1 MPTTARPSRR
11 TPERARP
18 MLPTPRK
25 LSACLSGL
33 CLALLVGPLAAQ
45 AQTLAERY
53 ADLIANRGS
62 LDDSQRLAELFDL
75 QWEYELAEYPTTA
88 TYIGVA
94 GYNDRWTDRSLDAIE
109 RRKAALARPVAVL
122 DDIDRAQLSPAE
134 QLDYDLFAR
143 TSRREL
149 EGARFPAEYLPI
161 DQFDGAHLALPQVF
175 AVAPT
180 STRQDYEDMIARLEA
195 VPEVVDEWLVLMR
208 LGLDAGITQPAVVLR
223 DVPQQVVD
231 LMISDLGQN
240 PFYAPFLAMPE
251 TINPDVAAS
260 LRQRA
265 QTALTEMVIPAY
277 GRLRDFLT
285 ETYLPGARNDIAF
298 GSLPD
303 GEAWYRYLV
312 EGYTT
317 TQLTP
322 REIHELGLA
331 EVARIRA
338 EMSRTIDMA
347 GFGDDFEGFVEFLRT
362 DDRFYHETAEDLLIG
377 YRDIAKRIDPA
388 LMRLFGKLPR
398 MTYGVEP
405 TPDYNAPSDAT
416 ARYLSGST
424 EAGRAGT
431 FFANTYNLRSRPIW
445 EMEALTLHEA
455 VPGHHLQLALQ
466 QEIEGLPEF
475 RRYGGYTVFIEGWG
489 LYAESLGEE
498 LGLYRD
504 PYSKFGQLTYEI
516 WRAIRLVVDTGM
528 HSMGWTRDE
537 AIAYFMENTSKPEHD
552 VTVEIDRYIVMPGQA
567 LAYKLGEL
575 KFKEL
580 RAAAREAL
588 GDAFDIRA
596 FHDVLLA
603 EGALPLDVL
612 DARMREWLD
621 AQQR

>member
-1 MPTTARPSRR
+1 MQPK
-11 TPERARP
+11 
-18 MLPTPRK
+18 PRN
-25 LSACLSGL
+25 LIAFLGAL
-33 CLALLVGPLAAQ
+33 GLALLVSTAG
-45 AQTLAERY
+45 AQTIAERY
-53 ADLIANRGS
+53 RSLIADEAG
-62 LDDSQRLAELFDL
+62 LDDSARLERLFDL
-75 QWEYELAEYPTTA
+75 QWEYELAEYPTSA
-88 TYIGVA
+88 TYIGVP
-94 GYNDRWTDRSLDAIE
+94 GLNDRWTDNSLEAID
-109 RRKAALARPVAVL
+109 RRKAALERPVAVL
-122 DDIDRAQLSPAE
+122 ERIDRSRLSPSE

-143 TSRREL
+143 SSRREL
-149 EGARFPAEYLPI
+149 EGARFPAEYLPV
-161 DQFDGAHLALPQVF
+161 DQFDGAHLSLPQVF

-180 STRQDYEDMIARLEA
+180 ASRQDYEDMISRLEA
-195 VPEVVDEWLVLMR
+195 VPEVVDNWLALMR
-208 LGLDAGITQPAVVLR
+208 RGLEAGVTQPAVVLR
-223 DVPQQVVD
+223 DVPARVTD
-231 LMISDLGQN
+231 LMTPDLDQN
-240 PFYAPFLAMPE
+240 PFYAPFLDIPP
-251 TINPDVAAS
+251 TINPGVAAS

-265 QTALTEMVIPAY
+265 EAALDDDVIPAY
-277 GRLRDFLT
+277 GRLREFLT
-285 ETYLPGARNDIAF
+285 DTYIPGARDDIAF

-317 TQLTP
+317 TRLTP

-338 EMSRTIDMA
+338 EMDRIIAEA
-347 GFGDDFEGFVEFLRT
+347 GFGDDFDGFVEFLRT
-362 DDRFYHETAEDLLIG
+362 DDRFYHETAEELLIG
-377 YRDIAKRIDPA
+377 YRDIAKRIDPE
-388 LMRLFGKLPR
+388 LMQLFGKLPR

-416 ARYLSGST
+416 ARYLSGSL
-424 EAGRAGT
+424 EAGRPGT

-466 QEIEGLPEF
+466 QEIENLPDF

-537 AIAYFMENTSKPEHD
+537 AIAYFLENTSKPEHD

-575 KFKEL
+575 KFREL
-580 RAAAREAL
+580 REAANEAL
-588 GDAFDIRA
+588 GEAFDIRA
-596 FHDVLLA
+596 FHDAVLA
-603 EGALPLDVL
+603 EGALPLDLL
-612 DARMREWLD
+612 DARMRVWIAE
-621 AQQR
+621 QRR